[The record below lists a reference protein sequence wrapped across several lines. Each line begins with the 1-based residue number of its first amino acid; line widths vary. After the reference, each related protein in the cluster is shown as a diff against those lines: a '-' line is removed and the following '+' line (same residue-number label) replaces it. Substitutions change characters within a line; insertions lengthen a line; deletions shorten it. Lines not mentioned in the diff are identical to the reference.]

1 MAKTPNQHTLL
12 ARAILKAVAAREDS
26 WNDHE
31 GGYGITLWE
40 ACRRATSN
48 KDRAELVNLLLS
60 ACWNDAQNWAE
71 EYLRRE

>member
-1 MAKTPNQHTLL
+1 MTKTPNSHTLL
-12 ARAILKAVAAREDS
+12 ARAILKAVAERENS
-26 WNDHE
+26 WNEHE

-48 KDRAELVNLLLS
+48 KDRARITQIMLES
-60 ACWNDAQNWAE
+60 AWNEALDWAE